1 MLQALEL
8 AAPETIEEFLS
19 RPIARFIK
27 LSALDI
33 GYSEMQT
40 DSLLFKWVHPLCL
53 KAKSEASKQDNPNW

>member
-19 RPIARFIK
+19 GPIARFIK

-40 DSLLFKWVHPLCL
+40 DSLLFKWVHPLFL